1 MRLQLPGLVDFV
13 EDEKFKLELG
23 NLPERNA
30 DNIRKWFTVDPMK
43 NSLTSLY
50 DELVYRVTF

>member
-1 MRLQLPGLVDFV
+1 LVDFV